1 MVHQTTIRNA
11 YSHRTTPTR
20 SLREVVFEE
29 LKQFF
34 YHALGLGSCLRE
46 AAAHLQAMLQ
56 SGRTLW
62 SIAAQYLL

>member
-1 MVHQTTIRNA
+1 M
-11 YSHRTTPTR
+11 R

-62 SIAAQYLL
+62 SIVAQYLL